1 MNGISGMCVCVC
13 VCVEEEEGVGMKV
26 DKRPEE
32 KDQYVYSSYKD

>member
-1 MNGISGMCVCVC
+1 MVSLVYMCVCVC
-13 VCVEEEEGVGMKV
+13 VEEEGVGMKV